1 MALTQEQQVQL
12 CCQVV
17 VIVIVVV
24 ITTEQRQQEQQ
35 QDDSWKTKK
44 SIVSR
49 VCVHCIW
56 QAFPQQSRRMRIESS
71 IFNQ

>member
-44 SIVSR
+44 SLYCFKGLCSLYLAGISTAVKTHENR
-49 VCVHCIW
+49 K
-56 QAFPQQSRRMRIESS
+56 
-71 IFNQ
+71 